1 LGKKGE
7 FPMKK
12 IMLKSGISTVFAT
25 IALAAIVIPVLAA
38 AIWISVTPDNQTITS
53 SLALWNVYMGKEAG
67 CPETDLKFKV
77 YFGDGYNST
86 YTNVRAC
93 SPWGVGHYLNS
104 LGTFTQSW
112 YVGQGSSGW
121 TYRTSTTVT
130 RTQ

>member
-1 LGKKGE
+1 
-7 FPMKK
+7 MKK
-12 IMLKSGISTVFAT
+12 NMLKSGASTMFALIT
-25 IALAAIVIPVLAA
+25 LMVVIIPVLAA
-38 AIWISVTPDNQTITS
+38 SIWISVNPGNQTITS
-53 SLALWNVYMGKEAG
+53 NLALWNVYMGKEPG

-93 SPWGVGHYLNS
+93 TPWGIGHYFNS
-104 LGTFTQSW
+104 IDTFTQYW

-121 TYRTSTTVT
+121 TYRISTTVT